1 VRLYDAARDESR
13 SIVKNVARNP
23 QHTVDEGRDWR
34 HWATPANLQQ
44 QQDQHPEWRLFGAVA
59 PELDH

>member
-1 VRLYDAARDESR
+1 MGKTCD
-13 SIVKNVARNP
+13 
-23 QHTVDEGRDWR
+23 
-34 HWATPANLQQ
+34 ANLQQ